1 MRFIAETGV
10 FFKYSVSES
19 VSKHIF
25 KLKGSIRQYRYFLFW
40 IIALNQNF
48 YILHYVREELMVNLT
63 EIYAMAALLGGP
75 L

>member
-1 MRFIAETGV
+1 MY
-10 FFKYSVSES
+10 FFKYSDPEPGF
-19 VSKHIF
+19 KHIF
-25 KLKGSIRQYRYFLFW
+25 KLKGSSRPYKYFLFR

-63 EIYAMAALLGGP
+63 EIYAMAVLFGGP